1 MVIKRNGTRNGDTWP
16 YRSAAKTDK
25 TLATYPQAVDK
36 LLRAESYLTRI
47 DVSFGINDFKSATLP
62 LPNT

>member
-1 MVIKRNGTRNGDTWP
+1 MALQECSK
-16 YRSAAKTDK
+16 KDK

-47 DVSFGINDFKSATLP
+47 DVSFGINDFAKSATLP